1 MFQNEKKSLNM
12 LFAIILNGFSQKIN
26 EQLNRVFK
34 FGLNTRLYHLLAFAE
49 NGQFTNK
56 KGIEKLS

>member
-1 MFQNEKKSLNM
+1 MKKNVWMDLVKKWTSNYITL
-12 LFAIILNGFSQKIN
+12 G
-26 EQLNRVFK
+26 
-34 FGLNTRLYHLLAFAE
+34 FAE